1 MHFYSSSYIHAYFSI
16 SYLLTKLCPTLVTLW
31 TVACQA
37 PLFMGISMQE
47 YCSGLP
53 FPSPGDPS
61 DLGIEP
67 VSPTLSGGFLTTEAP
82 GKPLHFSIVEGKLF
96 YTVLY
101 FTFTLTF
108 HFSSVAQSC
117 LTLCDL
123 MNYNTPGLSVHHQL
137 LEFTQTHVH

>member
-61 DLGIEP
+61 DSGIKLE
-67 VSPTLSGGFLTTEAP
+67 SPPLQENSLLSNNKDNF
-82 GKPLHFSIVEGKLF
+82 KIKSIGINNDRMSHSHDSACK
-96 YTVLY
+96 
-101 FTFTLTF
+101 
-108 HFSSVAQSC
+108 
-117 LTLCDL
+117 
-123 MNYNTPGLSVHHQL
+123 
-137 LEFTQTHVH
+137 